1 MARKSLNVFGNFVVK
16 EVRFGKIRIA
26 YINWYVTSI
35 WFSRY
40 HLPVIILS
48 SYRRRGGGG
57 REGRLTDL
65 DYKIVVSMWRI

>member
-1 MARKSLNVFGNFVVK
+1 MARKSLNVFGNFVLK

-26 YINWYVTSI
+26 YINWYVSSI

-48 SYRRRGGGG
+48 SYRRGGGG
-57 REGRLTDL
+57 GGEREGRLTDP
-65 DYKIVVSMWRI
+65 DYKIAVSM

>member
-48 SYRRRGGGG
+48 SYRRGGGG